1 MSSTTGQDQAGRATK
16 GALEQVLATLDE
28 DLAEARRRARTCPR
42 RDEMRYQGHV
52 MALQRLRVRLALAM
66 GTTTDPDAPVT
77 VPPDVLAL
85 IKGVAPDYDV
95 DLTA

>member
-1 MSSTTGQDQAGRATK
+1 
-16 GALEQVLATLDE
+16 
-28 DLAEARRRARTCPR
+28 
-42 RDEMRYQGHV
+42 MRYQGHV